1 METHDVIS
9 GVIDVKILRFSLTF
23 AALAGF
29 LILNYGFAN
38 WSIYIYKFPVP
49 VGHLLS
55 LAALLIAFIVI
66 HDKKKAL
73 VEFLREPFVI
83 AWIGLA
89 AFSLIHLVFDLPR
102 YGGYAARDASFVAE
116 GAFLFLGFLWAQD
129 HDDKRTFL
137 NGLGI
142 VFLLTFLYSLT
153 VVQSGRL
160 ASISPVSGIFQ
171 PVPIL
176 GNYSFIYFSLQIG
189 ALFFI
194 MVIPRTTKYPI
205 ALLWILAIL
214 QIGWMLYFQ
223 ERSTYV
229 TSLALILLALAL
241 TDLRQALRISAL
253 HVAGFIALIAFSSLF
268 FSIENI
274 NLTGGRNG
282 EITPIF
288 YAQHLET
295 INPDNNLPNV
305 SPANWRLEIWREA
318 IGHWLATPVAI
329 LVGEGFGKPLT
340 DYVQV
345 GGYTGNAVLASSVS
359 PGQFSV
365 AVRQPHDIHLTVL
378 ARLGIIG
385 FLLWAFINAR
395 IIYLFIRSLWKDP
408 KEPFQHALI
417 LWLFMFYITG
427 MILASVQPWLEFSYG
442 AIPFYIV
449 LGFSIAILTKK
460 PKDLIKESYVS

>member
-1 METHDVIS
+1 M
-9 GVIDVKILRFSLTF
+9 KILRLILTF

-29 LILNYGFAN
+29 LVLNYGFAN

-49 VGHLLS
+49 VGHLLT
-55 LAALLIAFIVI
+55 LAALLAAFIVAK
-66 HDKKKAL
+66 DRKKAL
-73 VEFLREPFVI
+73 TEFLKEPFVI
-83 AWIGLA
+83 VWIGLA
-89 AFSLIHLVFDLPR
+89 ALSLIYLLFDLPR

-116 GAFLFLGFLWAQD
+116 GAFLFLGFLWARG
-129 HDDKRTFL
+129 HDDKKTFL

-142 VFLLTFLYSLT
+142 VFLLTFFYSLT
-153 VVQSGRL
+153 IVQSGRL
-160 ASISPVSGIFQ
+160 TSISPVSGIFQ

-176 GNYSFIYFSLQIG
+176 GNYSFTYFSLQIG

-194 MVIPRTTKYPI
+194 MVVPRTTKYPI

-214 QIGWMLYFQ
+214 QIGWMFYFQ

-241 TDLRQALRISAL
+241 AGLRQALRISAL
-253 HVAGFIALIAFSSLF
+253 HVAGFIALIALSSLF
-268 FSIENI
+268 SSIGNI
-274 NLTGGRNG
+274 NLIGGRSG
-282 EITPIF
+282 KVSPTF

-318 IGHWLATPVAI
+318 IGHWLATPVTI

-385 FLLWAFINAR
+385 FLIWAFINIR
-395 IIYLFIRSLWKDP
+395 IVYLFIRSLFKTP
-408 KEPFQHALI
+408 RESFGYTLI
-417 LWLFMFYITG
+417 LWLFLFYITS
-427 MILASVQPWLEFSYG
+427 MILASLQPWLEFSYG
-442 AIPFYIV
+442 AIPSYIV
-449 LGFSIAILTKK
+449 LGFSLGILTSQTEQLSLKK
-460 PKDLIKESYVS
+460 AQRAT